1 MSSEL
6 RIAVS
11 GKSGCG
17 NTTVSRLLAERLN
30 IRLINYTFHDMA
42 AERGMTFDELCRQ
55 AEQDPQYDLY
65 LDKKQVEL
73 ASRGS
78 CVLGSRLAIWLLK
91 QADLKIYLAA
101 SAEVRARR
109 IAEREQL
116 PFRESWQS
124 MVERDERDQQ
134 RYLRLYGLDTD
145 SYDFADMIIDTEHY
159 DQVGVV
165 ELILGRLEKL
175 GKPRSR
181 RKR

>member
-1 MSSEL
+1 MSNEL

-42 AERGMTFDELCRQ
+42 AERGMTFEELCSH
-55 AEQDPQYDLY
+55 AEEDPQYDLY
-65 LDKKQVEL
+65 LDRKQVEL
-73 ASRGS
+73 AAQGS
-78 CVLGSRLAIWLLK
+78 CVLGSRLAIWLLE

-109 IAEREQL
+109 IAEREKI
-116 PFRESWQS
+116 PFEQSWRS

-134 RYLRLYGLDTD
+134 RYLRLYGLDTEC
-145 SYDFADMIIDTEHY
+145 YDFADLVIDTEHH
-159 DQVGVV
+159 DQAGVV
-165 ELILGRLEKL
+165 GLILDSLEKL
-175 GKPRSR
+175 QKKP
-181 RKR
+181 